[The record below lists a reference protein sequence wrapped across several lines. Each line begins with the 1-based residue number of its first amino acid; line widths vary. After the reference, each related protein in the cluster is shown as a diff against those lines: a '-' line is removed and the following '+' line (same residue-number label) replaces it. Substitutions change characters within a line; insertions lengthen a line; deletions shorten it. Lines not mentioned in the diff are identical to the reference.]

1 MIKWLC
7 LFFSF
12 ILMLSAHSWLG
23 LWVSMEMNSLSFIPI
38 MIEEGKENSLKY
50 FLIQSVTSVIF
61 LASTL
66 NQSLSFLIPL
76 ALLIKI
82 GAAPFHMWLV
92 SISKSM
98 SWSIMALLMT
108 FQKIG
113 PLLGLTMIQFTNSF
127 FILVSAMIGGLG
139 GLNQSN
145 LRLIMAFSSVS
156 HLSWLMINM
165 TSFFLV
171 SIYFITYLIIL
182 CFVMALLQQSGLFS
196 LTQMGNYTSLM
207 YSTSILFGLLS
218 LAGLPPF
225 LGFFIKWMCLE
236 MNILSPI
243 IVMILVMS
251 SCFSVYFYFKIA
263 MSALLF
269 PSEMKSKSM
278 EALAILSMMFNILLP
293 LFFL

>member
-225 LGFFIKWMCLE
+225 LGFFIKWMSLE

>member
-23 LWVSMEMNSLSFIPI
+23 LWISMEMNSLSFIPI

-50 FLIQSVTSVIF
+50 FLIQSVASVIF

-182 CFVMALLQQSGLFS
+182 CFVMALLQQKGLFS

-207 YSTSILFGLLS
+207 YKTSILFGLLS

-225 LGFFIKWMCLE
+225 LGFFIKWMSLE

-243 IVMILVMS
+243 IVMVLVMS